1 MRNPYLND
9 ETTINI
15 IKLKGEN
22 CNFYLKHVVWGTS
35 SDNSK
40 TYISNNS
47 KISDTIN
54 DPYYSAIDF
63 FYKLDEEKCELIICK
78 SDLLKRVNK
87 LKVKIKTVDDNYVS
101 FSNYDKKGFENI
113 LYK

>member
-1 MRNPYLND
+1 M
-9 ETTINI
+9 
-15 IKLKGEN
+15 KGEN
-22 CNFYLKHVVWGTS
+22 CKIYLKHVVWGTS

-54 DPYYSAIDF
+54 DPYYNAIDF
-63 FYKLDEEKCELIICK
+63 FYKFDEEKCELIICK
-78 SDLLKRVNK
+78 ADTLKRENK
-87 LKVKIKTVDDNYVS
+87 LKVKIKTVYDDYVS
-101 FSNYDKKGFENI
+101 FLNYDKKGFENI